1 MPLAALRAYELWWM
15 QYRRT
20 WRGSLASTIVNPLLY
35 LAALG
40 VGLGT
45 IVDRAGYRPAG
56 VEYLQFVA
64 PALLAAAAM
73 QLATSESTWP
83 VLGAMKWTE
92 EYRSMLTTPLT
103 VDDVL
108 AGHQLWI
115 GTRVLASSA
124 IYLAVV
130 AAFGAVASPLGLL
143 VVPVAALLGLAF
155 AAPIAAAVAWTGSES
170 MFSPL
175 TRWIITPMFLFAG
188 TFFPTSRLPDA
199 VRVVVEITPLWHGV
213 ELCRGLA
220 LGTVDLAAALGHA
233 GYLLVWVVGG
243 FALARVAY
251 RRRLVR

>member
-1 MPLAALRAYELWWM
+1 MPAALRAYELWWM

-20 WRGSLASTIVNPLLY
+20 WRGSIASTIVNPLLY
-35 LAALG
+35 LGALG

-45 IVDRAGYRPAG
+45 IVDRAGYQPAG
-56 VEYLQFVA
+56 VDYLEFVA

-83 VLGAMKWTE
+83 VLGAMKWTQ

-115 GTRVLASSA
+115 ATRVLASSA

-143 VVPVAALLGLAF
+143 VVPVAVLVGAAF
-155 AAPIAAAVAWTGSES
+155 AAPIAAAVAWTESET
-170 MFSPL
+170 MFSAL

-188 TFFPTSRLPDA
+188 TFFPTSRLPGVLHA
-199 VRVVVEITPLWHGV
+199 IVEVTPLWHGV

-220 LGTVDLAAALGHA
+220 LGTAQLPAALGHVA
-233 GYLLVWVVGG
+233 YLLAWVVAG
-243 FALARVAY
+243 FALARVTY